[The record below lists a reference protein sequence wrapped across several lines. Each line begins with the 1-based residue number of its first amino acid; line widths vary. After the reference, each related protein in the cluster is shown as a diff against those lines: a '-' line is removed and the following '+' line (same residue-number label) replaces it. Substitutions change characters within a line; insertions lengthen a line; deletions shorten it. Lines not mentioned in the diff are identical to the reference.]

1 MFPELAV
8 FLSLPLL
15 AFFIAMP
22 AAAAW
27 RRRGV
32 SREASEVASGLAV
45 WADSLRRE
53 SRCLPLEES
62 LRARLIRLRVGE
74 FASLQLAQ
82 EVARGDVALLA
93 DAAQRLALRLRRR
106 VAFDR
111 KMLARTAAGLRRGA
125 IAASLPPLAVMAM
138 AWLDVRIPLP
148 ALTLLFLVEAL
159 GCVLLWRLA
168 RVEI

>member
-1 MFPELAV
+1 MFPEVA
-8 FLSLPLL
+8 LSLCLPLL

-27 RRRGV
+27 RRRGR
-32 SREASEVASGLAV
+32 SRQVSEVASGLDA
-45 WADSLRRE
+45 WAASVRRE

-62 LRARLIRLRVGE
+62 LRARLIRLRIGE

-82 EVARGDVALLA
+82 EVAHGDATLLA

-125 IAASLPPLAVMAM
+125 IAATLPPIAVLSMAS
-138 AWLDVRIPLP
+138 LGVTIPLT
-148 ALTLLFLVEAL
+148 ALLMLFLVEVL